1 MRKYWQI
8 FVTTIKEY
16 FAYRLNFV
24 LWRLRMFIS
33 LIVTFFLWVAVFQKN
48 LNFANY
54 DKTQLLSYILYA
66 NLVYNFV
73 LGTRTVDVAAE
84 INDGSIINTI
94 LKPVS
99 LFRFYL
105 VKDLADKLI
114 NIAFSLFEIF
124 LVVYF
129 FKVQLVVPKNLLIF
143 LFFFVS
149 GIFTSFFI
157 SLLLSFIGFWTTE
170 VWAPRFIFLMMVSF
184 LSGAYFPLD
193 ALPKPIYYLLLLTP
207 FPYLFFLPT
216 KVLLGKI
223 DQTIFFQAVMSCVW
237 LILSYIIAKQMWKK
251 GNKNFSFWG
260 R

>member
-1 MRKYWQI
+1 MKKYWQI

-48 LNFANY
+48 LSFANY

-114 NIAFSLFEIF
+114 NIAFSLFEVF

-129 FKVQLVVPKNLLIF
+129 FKVQLVVPKNLPIF

-170 VWAPRFIFLMMVSF
+170 VWAPRFIFLMMVYF

-223 DQTIFFQAVMSCVW
+223 DQTIFFQAVMSYVW
-237 LILSYIIAKQMWKK
+237 LILSYVIAKQMWKK